1 MMEGT
6 YGMYKH
12 EHTTPDEPCHP
23 VFGQLTMEG
32 VIQMKNIGTRLV
44 ASLLWF
50 YA

>member
-1 MMEGT
+1 MMEKT

-12 EHTTPDEPCHP
+12 EITAPDEPCHP

-44 ASLLWF
+44 VFLSWY

>member
-1 MMEGT
+1 MEGT

-12 EHTTPDEPCHP
+12 ECTAPDEPCHP

-32 VIQMKNIGTRLV
+32 VIQMKNIGSRLV
-44 ASLLWF
+44 GLELWI